1 MSMIE
6 AGIEARILAPKW
18 DNHSTFAVL
27 EAAEILGESRP
38 TAYAR
43 AKAGQYYIIRMG
55 RHLRVPRWWLEKK
68 LTGAA

>member
-6 AGIEARILAPKW
+6 AAPGTRILAPKW
-18 DNHSTFAVL
+18 DDRSTFSI
-27 EAAEILGESRP
+27 EETAEILGESRP

-43 AKAGQYYIIRMG
+43 AKAGQYYAIRFG
-55 RHLRVPRWWLEKK
+55 RNLRVPRWWLEKR